1 MYYIPILRDR
11 DRVWWLNCGAVQA
24 KDLFRVLH
32 VVNSLNV
39 KHDLWFKSKAIL
51 HHEDI
56 SEWQFFVW
64 QLKIVF
70 SFLILH
76 KLKQRLINSDIAER
90 SMQLKGMSKIHA
102 A

>member
-1 MYYIPILRDR
+1 MYYIPILCDR
-11 DRVWWLNCGAVQA
+11 DRVWWLNCGGVQP

-39 KHDLWFKSKAIL
+39 KHDLRFKSKAIVY
-51 HHEDI
+51 HEDI
-56 SEWQFFVW
+56 SEWHFFVW

-70 SFLILH
+70 SFSILH
-76 KLKQRLINSDIAER
+76 KLKQRLINSDITER
-90 SMQLKGMSKIHA
+90 SMRLEGMSEIHA